1 LLSLGLPAPLTAFA
15 WVSAPLAGTFVYP
28 WMGSLSDRC
37 KSRYGRRRPFILLG
51 AVGAV
56 LLLASLAW
64 VETVTRAVLIL
75 VTALI
80 LIWLLNFA
88 IQPLQMGLRALSVD
102 VCPGAEQGRANAWA
116 TNCIGVGRFLGY
128 VSAYSVGLGSTP
140 AEQFQAMALI
150 AILCLCATVAY
161 CCAVIEESPHTPQ
174 ATSTRLALSPR
185 CWLSIYRAL
194 PSGVRLLCQ
203 AQVCA
208 WTAWFSFLY
217 YSTIY
222 IETLSAQPLYT
233 NPHPDKMSFQS
244 SSNIIVSMQQGVVF
258 GLAFAIVALCTALTL
273 HGLMNRSKSKH
284 EQAIARYGI
293 WKLLAGSHVTFGCI
307 LLATIL
313 VDQWIPSAVIL
324 CLCGIPW
331 SLLLWAPYTII
342 GSEFAGFEGDPD
354 GCEER
359 IEARNLDIGVVLSVH
374 NICISLPQVFAAVLD
389 GGIIWAAGR
398 MGSQNSA
405 GWVLRL
411 GAAGPLIAAYLTIK
425 MVRY

>member
-1 LLSLGLPAPLTAFA
+1 MKTAADPWWMLALTCGLGGLQVLWTMMQSSGTSFLLSLGLPAPLTAFA

-64 VETVTRAVLIL
+64 VETVTRAVCLPLGVDEPMLQRVIL
-75 VTALI
+75 VTALV

-102 VCPGAEQGRANAWA
+102 VCPGAEQARANAWA
-116 TNCIGVGRFLGY
+116 TNCIGVGRILGY
-128 VSAYSVGLGSTP
+128 VSAYSVRLGPTP

-161 CCAVIEESPHTPQ
+161 CCAVIEESHHTPQ
-174 ATSTRLALSPR
+174 ATSTRLAMSPKR
-185 CWLSIYRAL
+185 WLSVYRAL
-194 PSGVRLLCQ
+194 PSGFRLLCQ

-222 IETLSAQPLYT
+222 IETL
-233 NPHPDKMSFQS
+233 NKMSFQS
-244 SSNIIVSMQQGVVF
+244 SGNVIVSMQQGVVF
-258 GLAFAIVALCTALTL
+258 GLAFAIVALGASLTL
-273 HGLMNRSKSKH
+273 HSLMNRSKSKH
-284 EQAIARYGI
+284 EQALARYGI
-293 WKLLAGSHVTFGCI
+293 WKLLAGSHVIFGCI

-313 VDQWIPSAVIL
+313 VDQWISSAVIL

-342 GSEFAGFEGDPD
+342 GSEFAGFNGDPE
-354 GCEER
+354 GCAER

-389 GGIIWAAGR
+389 GGII
-398 MGSQNSA
+398 
-405 GWVLRL
+405 
-411 GAAGPLIAAYLTIK
+411 
-425 MVRY
+425 